1 MAVHA
6 GNDDHQANRAQRET
20 AANAAEPDVEHPV
33 EIAGNARFREHIT
46 HEDEERHRD
55 ERIPVQYCK
64 GGIIG
69 HLERAFA
76 PKQECRER
84 TDETDHAKY
93 ALPGHQQHHHGCK
106 HEERNEFRA
115 HM

>member
-1 MAVHA
+1 MKTKNGTVMS
-6 GNDDHQANRAQRET
+6 GYQFNT
-20 AANAAEPDVEHPV
+20 A
-33 EIAGNARFREHIT
+33 
-46 HEDEERHRD
+46 
-55 ERIPVQYCK
+55 K
-64 GGIIG
+64 
-69 HLERAFA
+69 
-76 PKQECRER
+76 ECRER